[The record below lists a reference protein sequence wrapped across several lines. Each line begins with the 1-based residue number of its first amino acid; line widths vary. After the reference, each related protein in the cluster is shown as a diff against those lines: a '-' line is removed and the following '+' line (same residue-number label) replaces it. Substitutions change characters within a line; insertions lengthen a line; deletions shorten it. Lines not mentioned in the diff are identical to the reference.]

1 MPSISIGVTDAPTY
15 VCSFPN
21 SGEEGLQHAELAV
34 LKQGIVFQHKTRVRC
49 ACRTG
54 GPDAPRACAATFGQL
69 IRSEGID
76 RAFDAKTER
85 SRAERARRI
94 RTGEIRE
101 ASPGHSPLPPG
112 RLRGTEVEL

>member
-1 MPSISIGVTDAPTY
+1 MPSISIGATDAAIS

-21 SGEEGLQHAELAV
+21 SGEESLQHAELAV

-101 ASPGHSPLPPG
+101 ASPGDSPRPPG
-112 RLRGTEVEL
+112 RVRGTEVEL